1 MKWKSIHRLISCGKN
16 VLIRFYIY
24 PHGLIFFS
32 IRFVSYYLYHFYF
45 ILFTSKHSIHIW
57 HFNLAQNNSLI
68 LKWMIR
74 KIPCVN
80 QKSWKSEWIFVYLSI
95 QNMHRTPSLYF
106 SFCHLYYHCIIDG
119 YYWYVKLYRFSH
131 KTLICKY
138 R

>member
-16 VLIRFYIY
+16 VLIRFHIY
-24 PHGLIFFS
+24 PHGLIYLIIGF
-32 IRFVSYYLYHFYF
+32 ISYYPIS
-45 ILFTSKHSIHIW
+45 ILFYLLPNTKNHT
-57 HFNLAQNNSLI
+57 AQNNSLI
-68 LKWMIR
+68 FKWMIR

-80 QKSWKSEWIFVYLSI
+80 QKSWKSEWMFVCLSI